1 VAAKL
6 CVLILGLGVM
16 AVALLQF
23 RQARLQ
29 AVHDLAGI
37 QREMLLR
44 DRELFAMRSQIAQAV
59 TPERVQ
65 QIASTLGPLRP
76 IGVDPLPGVGDTALA
91 ADLDPTKPTVRPASL
106 SREPAKPAKSSR
118 GTPSRERSGAPSAS
132 RNTTRP

>member
-1 VAAKL
+1 MAAKL

-91 ADLDPTKPTVRPASL
+91 ADVDPTKPTVRPASL
-106 SREPAKPAKSSR
+106 SREPIKPARTQR
-118 GTPSRERSGAPSAS
+118 GTPSRERSAAPSAS